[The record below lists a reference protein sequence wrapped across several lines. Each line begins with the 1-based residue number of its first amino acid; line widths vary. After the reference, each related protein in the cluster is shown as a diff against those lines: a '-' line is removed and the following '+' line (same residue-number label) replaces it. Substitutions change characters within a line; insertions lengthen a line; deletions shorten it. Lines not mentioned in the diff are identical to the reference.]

1 MKALR
6 YLAEIEQEKYSEDNG
21 IHTPEGWRRGLKYKV
36 CNESGYYCI
45 PLG

>member
-6 YLAEIEQEKYSEDNG
+6 YLAEIKQEKNSEDDG
-21 IHTPEGWRRGLKYKV
+21 LYTPEGWRQDLKYNA